1 MPDPETVR
9 QARKEEVLEMLIK
22 AGQEVPTGT
31 LSCKPL
37 IIDTTS
43 QDRLIFLFPQFLS
56 VEWGQ
61 RQMEEVAASS
71 LTASNVDLG
80 LSWSPQGLLEAASSS
95 RSSLLFLSQLINLP
109 PRNVAEH
116 RDNVAASGRQ
126 ASLKSTSRRVAGR
139 RLTGTHD
146 WVREAA
152 WGRERSGAMVPP
164 HRLWGS
170 VPEDL
175 SGVGNE
181 AQASSCC
188 LVRPWLQLP
197 PGG

>member
-1 MPDPETVR
+1 M
-9 QARKEEVLEMLIK
+9 
-22 AGQEVPTGT
+22 
-31 LSCKPL
+31 
-37 IIDTTS
+37 
-43 QDRLIFLFPQFLS
+43 
-56 VEWGQ
+56 EWGQ

-71 LTASNVDLG
+71 LTGSNVDLG
-80 LSWSPQGLLEAASSS
+80 LSWSPQGLLQAASSP
-95 RSSLLFLSQLINLP
+95 RSSLLFLLQLINLP
-109 PRNVAEH
+109 PRNAAEH
-116 RDNVAASGRQ
+116 RDNIAASGRQ

-139 RLTGTHD
+139 RFTGTHD

-152 WGRERSGAMVPP
+152 WGSERSGAMVPP
-164 HRLWGS
+164 HGLWGS

-197 PGG
+197 PGGRGHGTKGFLCRVGGRHSSTVRPYLSQQQGTGSPLPREGI